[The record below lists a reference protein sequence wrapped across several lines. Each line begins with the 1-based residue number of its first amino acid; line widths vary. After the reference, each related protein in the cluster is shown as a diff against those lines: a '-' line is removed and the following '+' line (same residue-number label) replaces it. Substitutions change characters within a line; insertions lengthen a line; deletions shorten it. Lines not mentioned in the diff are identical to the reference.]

1 MLLFP
6 ALWSRSRLNG
16 LNNLNFMANRH
27 ELSGIVYH
35 CYRTE
40 VLDSLLYWQDEDAG
54 TDKYLVIKDRDLESL
69 VSDLTDS
76 IVYRVVEDRKSE
88 AVERWATAHN
98 GFLGNLIRAS
108 RWIKAKILP
117 DYLPPRDRQDWL
129 SIWTRALLIWFMVLY
144 IVTLSIE
151 GTL

>member
-16 LNNLNFMANRH
+16 LNNLNFMADRH
-27 ELSGIVYH
+27 ELSEIEYQR
-35 CYRTE
+35 YRTE
-40 VLDSLLYWQDEDAG
+40 VLDSLLSWQDEDAW
-54 TDKYLVIKDRDLESL
+54 TDEHLVIKDRDLESL

-76 IVYRVVEDRKSE
+76 IVYRVVEDRKRE
-88 AVERWATAHN
+88 TVKQWATAHN
-98 GFLGNLIRAS
+98 GFFGNLIRTS
-108 RWIKAKILP
+108 RRIKAKILP

>member
-16 LNNLNFMANRH
+16 LNNLNFMADRH
-27 ELSGIVYH
+27 ELSGIEYH

-40 VLDSLLYWQDEDAG
+40 VLDLLLSWQDEDAG
-54 TDKYLVIKDRDLESL
+54 TDKHLVIKDRDLESL

-88 AVERWATAHN
+88 AVERWAAARNITLPYKAHIALRRLRHL
-98 GFLGNLIRAS
+98 FDLR
-108 RWIKAKILP
+108 KIFFGVFARVVF
-117 DYLPPRDRQDWL
+117 YE
-129 SIWTRALLIWFMVLY
+129 ILY
-144 IVTLSIE
+144 VCVK
-151 GTL
+151 

>member
-1 MLLFP
+1 
-6 ALWSRSRLNG
+6 
-16 LNNLNFMANRH
+16 MADRH
-27 ELSGIVYH
+27 ELSGIEYH

-40 VLDSLLYWQDEDAG
+40 VLDSLLSWQDEDAG
-54 TDKYLVIKDRDLESL
+54 TDKHLVINYRDLESL

-76 IVYRVVEDRKSE
+76 IVYRVVEGRKSE
-88 AVERWATAHN
+88 VVERWATTRR
-98 GFLGNLIRAS
+98 GFMGNLIRAS

-117 DYLPPRDRQDWL
+117 EYLPPKDRQDWL

-144 IVTLSIE
+144 VVTLSIE